1 MHVILMTSLFFNVQ
15 NTNVVLFDCYWLHYS
30 FFLFILGVFGVF
42 VRRKN
47 VLILLMSLELMLLGI
62 NINFIC
68 FSLFFDDLAGEMYA
82 LFLLTV
88 GASESALGLAFIV
101 AYYKNY
107 ENHVSFF

>member
-1 MHVILMTSLFFNVQ
+1 M
-15 NTNVVLFDCYWLHYS
+15 
-30 FFLFILGVFGVF
+30 FLIGVFGVF

-68 FSLFFDDLAGEMYA
+68 FSLFFDDFVGEIFS

-88 GASESALGLAFIV
+88 GASESAIGLALIV
-101 AYYKNY
+101 SYYKNY
-107 ENHVSFF
+107 ENHVFFF